1 MRRAEL
7 SSMEKYFSVKNI
19 FTSDITVT
27 ATTVGVRVPLPV
39 RGDPLYGDL
48 RAGHHAAGHE
58 ISRYV

>member
-39 RGDPLYGDL
+39 RGDPLHGDL
-48 RAGHHAAGHE
+48 RAGHHAAGH
-58 ISRYV
+58 